1 VILITTVTLNVAVDK
16 LYLVD
21 QLQTGEVIRV
31 KESNATAGGKG
42 INVARVSS
50 ILGEKVLATGFV
62 GGHSGR
68 FVEEMLQKD
77 GILHDFVHVNGES
90 RTCINIIDQKGK
102 STELLEP
109 GIPITDHN
117 LSEFTDKFE
126 QITRNSDV
134 IVLSGSIPPGC
145 GAGFYGELIKIAK
158 RYGKTVILDTSGENL
173 KLGIK
178 SCPTLIKPNMDEIKA
193 LYGVDLNTK
202 DDVID
207 AAKMLH
213 DEGIPYV
220 VVSMGKH
227 GAIVVC
233 DEGIYEGNPPDVK
246 VVNTVGC
253 GDSMVAAFAV
263 SLSRKYTMEKS
274 LQFALAVSSA
284 NAMCKQTG
292 FFYPE
297 DLQRIIDDGKI
308 TKLA

>member
-1 VILITTVTLNVAVDK
+1 LITTVTLNVAVDK

-21 QLQTGEVIRV
+21 QFQTGEVIRV

-62 GGHSGR
+62 GGYTGQ

-109 GIPITDHN
+109 GILITDNN

-126 QITRNSDV
+126 KITRSSDV

-173 KLGIK
+173 QLGIK

-213 DEGIPYV
+213 NEGIPYV

-274 LQFALAVSSA
+274 LKFALAVSSA

-292 FFYPE
+292 FFYPQ
-297 DLQRIIDDGKI
+297 DLKIITDDGKI